1 MKLLTTASALAIS
14 ALLSTS
20 GVATAQSVT
29 FETFDTDG
37 DGMLS
42 RKEWAQASEIRSKR
56 IFRMASQG
64 DRFITEEEFA
74 EAIDD
79 SRLTLRLAAL
89 RDKVE
94 SEDDAEAVDDLEDEL
109 REIRDEYKDAIREL
123 KDEIADVGDDDDES
137 RRELEDA
144 LAEIEEE
151 EREEATA

>member
-29 FETFDTDG
+29 FETYDTDG

-89 RDKVE
+89 RDKVK
-94 SEDDAEAVDDLEDEL
+94 SDL
-109 REIRDEYKDAIREL
+109 RP
-123 KDEIADVGDDDDES
+123 VFPPV
-137 RRELEDA
+137 
-144 LAEIEEE
+144 
-151 EREEATA
+151 